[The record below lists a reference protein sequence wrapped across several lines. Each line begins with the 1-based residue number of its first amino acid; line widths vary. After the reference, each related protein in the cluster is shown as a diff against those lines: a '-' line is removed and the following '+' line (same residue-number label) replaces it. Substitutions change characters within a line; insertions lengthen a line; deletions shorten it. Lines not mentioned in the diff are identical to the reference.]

1 MLDQSYRGK
10 ISYVNPAGDTGG
22 ISDHFAVL
30 PDGVVMIVTTLA
42 VFRLVPE
49 DLRKAFTMYPVA
61 AEHLAAQECDVILV
75 AGSLVFAHI
84 GLDRSQE
91 LLKKIRETAG
101 IPILVN
107 LEAHLDALRI
117 LSAQKIVIVTPYEEA
132 RTEERKKLCEEA
144 GFEVLTTKSLG
155 LQRRVEIQQLSPYT
169 PYKLAKEAILEA
181 PEADAVYISCP
192 EWPTVSIIERLE
204 QDTGKAVVTPAG
216 AETRACLRA
225 MHIKEPIKGYGR
237 LLELI

>member
-1 MLDQSYRGK
+1 MLDHNYRGK
-10 ISYVNPAGDTGG
+10 IGYISPAGDTGG
-22 ISDHFAVL
+22 LSERFAVL

-42 VFRLVPE
+42 VSRLVPE
-49 DLRKAFTMYPVA
+49 DLRKAFTMYPAA

-75 AGSLVFAHI
+75 AGSLVFTHI
-84 GLDRSQE
+84 GRDRSQE
-91 LLKKIRETAG
+91 LFQEIRDTVG
-101 IPILVN
+101 IPIVVN

-132 RTEERKKLCEEA
+132 RTEERKKLCEKA
-144 GFEVLTTKSLG
+144 GFQVLNTKSLG

-169 PYKLAKEAILEA
+169 PYKQAKQAILEA
-181 PEADAVYISCP
+181 PTADAVYISCP
-192 EWPTVSIIERLE
+192 EWPTVSIIEKLE
-204 QDTGKAVVTPAG
+204 QDTGKAVVTPVG

-225 MHIKEPIKGYGR
+225 IHIKEPIKGYGR